1 MSKVSSLIQQLK
13 ENDSKTIKKIY
24 VDNRTKFIAFASKYN
39 LGDEVILDVYQDAI
53 IALCE
58 NARKGKLDNLQS
70 SVDTYLFS
78 IGKFM
83 IYQLLKKNKK
93 MHVVD
98 DLNLVDYAFES
109 YDDEKEDAEI
119 KLLQTAF
126 ENLGEKC
133 KKLIQLFYYEEKKL
147 DEILTILNYN
157 NKDVLKS
164 QKSRCMKQLKD
175 LIKNNNHG

>member
-1 MSKVSSLIQQLK
+1 MNTVSSLIQLLK
-13 ENDSKTIKKIY
+13 ENDNKTIKNIY
-24 VDNRTKFIAFASKYN
+24 EDNRTKFIAFASRYN
-39 LGDEVILDVYQDAI
+39 LEGDIILDVYQDAI

-58 NARKGKLDNLQS
+58 NAKKGKLDNIQS
-70 SVDTYLFS
+70 SIGTYLFS

-83 IYQLLKKNKK
+83 IFQLLKKHKK

-98 DLNLVDYAFES
+98 DFNLVDYEIEL
-109 YDDEKEDAEI
+109 YDEEKEDAEI

-133 KKLIQLFYYEEKKL
+133 KKVLQLFYYEEKKL

-164 QKSRCMKQLKD
+164 QKSRCLKQLKD
-175 LIKNNNHG
+175 LIKNN

>member
-1 MSKVSSLIQQLK
+1 MNKESSLIQLLK
-13 ENDSKTIKKIY
+13 ENDSRTIKKIY
-24 VDNRTKFIAFASKYN
+24 EDNRTKFIAFASQYN
-39 LGDEVILDVYQDAI
+39 LERDVILDVYQDAI

-58 NARKGKLDNLQS
+58 NAKKGKLDYLQS
-70 SVDTYLFS
+70 TIGTYLFS

-83 IYQLLKKNKK
+83 IFQLLKKEKK

-98 DLNLVDYAFES
+98 DFNLVDYEFEF
-109 YDDEKEDAEI
+109 YDEEKEDAEI

-126 ENLGEKC
+126 ENLGEQC
-133 KKLIQLFYYEEKKL
+133 KKVIQLFYYEEKKL
-147 DEILTILNYN
+147 DEILTILNYT

-175 LIKNNNHG
+175 LIKK